1 MHTGHVNDKRT
12 VLVSSCLLGL
22 KTRYDGTD
30 NYSKAVIDYLNNNQ
44 LIPIPVCPEQL
55 AGLATPRPKCWFSRG
70 DGKAVIN
77 RQGSLCNETGEDVTN
92 IFISGAK
99 QTLKLANLT
108 HCKHAIL
115 QQRSPSCGTKMIYLQ
130 GELITG
136 IGVTSALLKQN
147 GIQVFGDDELP
158 TTIQ

>member
-1 MHTGHVNDKRT
+1 MPTGHVDEKRT

-30 NYSKAVIDYLNNNQ
+30 NYSKAVIDYLSSNQ

-55 AGLATPRPKCWFSRG
+55 AGLATPRPKCWFNCG

-77 RQGSLCNETGEDVTN
+77 RQGSLCDEAGVNVTN

-99 QTLKLANLT
+99 ETLKLANLT

-115 QQRSPSCGTKMIYLQ
+115 QQRSPSCGTKKIYLQ
-130 GELITG
+130 GELTTG

-158 TTIQ
+158 TAIQ